1 MSRRQMEHNRLL
13 RQSVQTVRRKGFTLV
28 ELLVVIAIIGVLVA
42 LLLPAVQAAREAA
55 RRSSCTNNLRQ
66 LGVAAHNF
74 ESANKT
80 FPLARAKIFHTQANR
95 NTQWGHLSRILPYV
109 EGSTIHSLIDFT
121 RIPNDSLNERG
132 VKSKIPFF
140 ICPTDPEDRVN
151 GTYCADTGGQLDW
164 GRSSYRGNGGNMP
177 GVTAT
182 AVQNDPP
189 PIEENN
195 GIYVTN
201 FLVKASHITD
211 GLSNTAM
218 YSEKVR
224 GDGDLSRIEVASDW
238 FRIGGTG
245 ATADS
250 IYSACSAVVP
260 SNQTTQQNQF
270 PCGGRNWT
278 HGDYSPTRYNHIMPP
293 NANSC
298 SQSSGTFNATPVN
311 EDGGAHT
318 ASSQH
323 TGGVNVTM
331 ADASTRFVSDGIDP
345 LVWRAMGSRDG
356 DETIGASN

>member
-1 MSRRQMEHNRLL
+1 MARNDSKCKRRLPSPATANR
-13 RQSVQTVRRKGFTLV
+13 SGGFTLV

-66 LGVAAHNF
+66 LGLAAHNF

-80 FPLARAKIFHTQANR
+80 FPLGRTLVLPSSTLK

-109 EGSTIHSLIDFT
+109 EGSAIHSLIDYSKA
-121 RIPNDSLNERG
+121 PNNQEV

-151 GTYCADTGGQLDW
+151 GTYCAATGGQLDW

-177 GVTAT
+177 GVTPAPDAST
-182 AVQNDPP
+182 PVPP
-189 PIEENN
+189 ELNN
-195 GIYVTN
+195 GIFVTN
-201 FLVKASHITD
+201 VLVKTSHITD

-224 GDGDLSRIEVASDW
+224 GDGDLSSVEVASDW
-238 FRIGGTG
+238 FKIPGSG
-245 ATADS
+245 ASADA
-250 IYSACSAVVP
+250 IYTSCSAVVP
-260 SNQTTQQNQF
+260 GNQTTQATQF

-293 NANSC
+293 NGNSC
-298 SQSSGTFNATPVN
+298 SQAAGTFNATPVN
-311 EDGGAHT
+311 EEGGAHT

-323 TGGVNVTM
+323 NGGVNVTM
-331 ADASTRFVSDGIDP
+331 ADASTRYVSDGVDP

-356 DETIGASN
+356 DETVGSSN